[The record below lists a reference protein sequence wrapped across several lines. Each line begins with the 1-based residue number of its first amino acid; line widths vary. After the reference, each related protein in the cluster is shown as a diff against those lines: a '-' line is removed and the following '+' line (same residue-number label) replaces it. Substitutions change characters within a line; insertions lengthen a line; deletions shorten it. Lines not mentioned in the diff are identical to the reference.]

1 MSAPPSSPASRTP
14 ALTPRIGLLDAIMIV
29 IGGIVGAG
37 IFRNPHVVAQEVHS
51 PALILGAWILGACI
65 AMAGAFVYAELT
77 AQRPAVGGQY
87 AFFREVFHPALAF
100 IYGWGLLL
108 VVQTGGMAAVSVTF
122 ADYALKL
129 TDALLGPGTRS
140 LLNQLGDPVGVSASQ
155 CLAVIALAGL
165 TVINCLGVKLGTL
178 VQSLLTVLKM
188 LAIGGL
194 VLAGWLLAPAATGVA
209 AATEIAANGDRNVF
223 LALGAAMVPVL
234 FAYGGWQTA
243 CFVAG
248 EVKNPRRNLPI
259 ALLLGVLGVLLMYL
273 GVSWVCLRVLGPA
286 GLAATTTPAAEV
298 IQRALGDRG
307 SIFLSIGIVVS
318 TLGFLSQGMLTAPRV
333 YYAMARDGLF
343 FQSLTRL
350 HPVSHVPVAAI
361 ALQGVTAIIITLIGR
376 YNEILNYVVSVDFVF
391 YGLAG
396 VCVFLY
402 RRRAPVDDSGIP
414 GGFRVP
420 GHPWTTLF
428 FVTCCWAVVVNS
440 VITQPAQSLIGFGVL
455 ALGAP
460 VYFLWHRRG
469 SSV

>member
-1 MSAPPSSPASRTP
+1 MSTPTSSPAGRTP
-14 ALTPRIGLLDAIMIV
+14 ALSPRIGLVDAIMIV

-77 AQRPAVGGQY
+77 ALRPAVGGQY
-87 AFFREVFHPALAF
+87 VFFREVFHPALAF

-129 TDALLGPGTRS
+129 TDALAGPGIRS
-140 LLNQLGDPVGVSASQ
+140 VLKQIGGVVGVSASQ
-155 CLAVIALAGL
+155 CLAVIALGGL
-165 TVINCLGVKLGTL
+165 TFINCLGVRLGTM
-178 VQSLLTVLKM
+178 VQSLLTALKM

-194 VLAGWLLAPAATGVA
+194 ILAGWLLAPAATGAA

-307 SIFLSIGIVVS
+307 SILLSIGIVVS

-350 HPVSHVPVAAI
+350 HPVSQVPVAAI
-361 ALQGVTAIIITLIGR
+361 ALQGVTAMIITLIGR

-396 VCVFLY
+396 VCIFLY
-402 RRRAPVDDSGIP
+402 RRRAPLEDSVIK

-428 FVTCCWAVVVNS
+428 FIICCWAVVINS
-440 VITQPAQSLIGFGVL
+440 VINQPAQSLIGFGVL

-460 VYFLWHRRG
+460 VYFLWRRRS